1 MRYIDAMARPQI
13 LTVKKLI
20 AMSPELVHAIENYR
34 FSNHIGS
41 EADAIRRLID
51 LGLKAAKAEKP
62 KRAK

>member
-1 MRYIDAMARPQI
+1 M
-13 LTVKKLI
+13 KKLI